1 MDLKLQP
8 DFENVERGYAGPIRL
23 NYLPALDEVSVSL
36 YLETR
41 PAMAPAATVCSRD
54 PWRFSVNFE
63 FETVYVPHP

>member
-8 DFENVERGYAGPIRL
+8 DFENIKRGYAGPIRL
-23 NYLPALDEVSVSL
+23 NYLSAVDGVSVSL

-54 PWRFSVNFE
+54 P
-63 FETVYVPHP
+63 